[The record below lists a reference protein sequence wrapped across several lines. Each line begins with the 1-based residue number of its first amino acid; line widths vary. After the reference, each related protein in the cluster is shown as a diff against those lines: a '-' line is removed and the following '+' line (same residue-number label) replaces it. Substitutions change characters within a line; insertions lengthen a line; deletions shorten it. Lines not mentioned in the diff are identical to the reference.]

1 MIGFI
6 CACLHAPQ
14 LPSRKQKV
22 PVVIVVVQVVAAAA
36 AGRRGG
42 RRSRGES
49 SCLSLEVVLTSIIGY
64 RYEGQLYP
72 FRGLLIAGVRIVS
85 TSSRL

>member
-49 SCLSLEVVLTSIIGY
+49 
-64 RYEGQLYP
+64 
-72 FRGLLIAGVRIVS
+72 
-85 TSSRL
+85 